1 MEDDNLNPCAICF
14 EPIANVGDHRL
25 VALKCGHLFGDNCIR
40 KWIKAQKKCPQC
52 NCKAIPSQIRYIY
65 SKNLVVRESEENDK
79 LKRTLAKLEAD
90 LTRCKGEKIKLH
102 VDYECLLIE
111 HETLKKDFGKCA
123 DELQAMKKKERVA
136 QKLAGGKPSVPA
148 QTLSN
153 LFKTVT
159 VPNVLAPG
167 GENKLLED
175 TIASKH
181 PKQGQ
186 SSGRKSTTLPPQN
199 NRENAVGGK
208 RAMVHLETASPR
220 KKQRVMSDELK
231 ARIEENRKRALEK
244 RMLAKPSGS
253 STVNVEA
260 ARIEENQKC
269 PLEKTEVAKTMG
281 PSVEDAKAARIEE
294 NRKRALE
301 KRALAK
307 SLGPSA
313 EDAKAARIEEN
324 RKRALEKRM
333 LAKPSGSACS
343 NVKAAGIPNV
353 PLDPHAQSVNNPPAM
368 KVENR
373 GLPNNGTNEK
383 KKEGLAKKV
392 IQQRIEENKRR
403 ALALLNNK
411 RKKQAKT

>member
-186 SSGRKSTTLPPQN
+186 SSGRKSTPQN

-269 PLEKTEVAKTMG
+269 PLEKREVAKTMG

-301 KRALAK
+301 KR
-307 SLGPSA
+307 
-313 EDAKAARIEEN
+313 
-324 RKRALEKRM
+324 M
-333 LAKPSGSACS
+333 LAEPSGSACS

>member
-123 DELQAMKKKERVA
+123 DELQAMKKKERVE

-186 SSGRKSTTLPPQN
+186 SSGRKSTLPPQN

-269 PLEKTEVAKTMG
+269 PLEKREVAKTMG